1 MREEKSD
8 LKGLVISF
16 VIIVLVK
23 ATLASFYSEAKTKR
37 NPLVGI
43 PYGMTFLLP
52 T

>member
-1 MREEKSD
+1 MGEEKID

-23 ATLASFYSEAKTKR
+23 VSLASFYSEAEVKR
-37 NPLVGI
+37 NTMVGI
-43 PYGMTFLLP
+43 PYGVTFLFP

>member
-1 MREEKSD
+1 MSEEKSD

-16 VIIVLVK
+16 VIIVPVK
-23 ATLASFYSEAKTKR
+23 ATIASFYSEAQAKR
-37 NPLVGI
+37 NPMVGI

>member
-1 MREEKSD
+1 MGEEKND

-23 ATLASFYSEAKTKR
+23 VSLAGFYSEAEVKR
-37 NPLVGI
+37 NIMVGI
-43 PYGMTFLLP
+43 PYGVTFLFP